1 MLVALFF
8 GAFTTPGKA
17 LDPDV
22 DYWTLIFPTH
32 HPKNGQFNNIDPAN
46 NGAFG
51 DLLPGAIRV
60 AYDTTFERYW
70 QEASYWRWDP
80 ATGEKLRGYN
90 TESKTFGF
98 VAMPWDLGQ
107 DGADTLFEQV
117 DITQTLLIDL
127 VRAGVIEDPIYGS
140 SEPNLEFLPTA
151 QSPEL
156 FIDTRRLFDNQG
168 ERVNVSWRTGTPLLD
183 DVWTPG
189 ESFGDINTN
198 RLYDHEIPARPSEPR
213 WNAEYK
219 NLDVNDCGQL
229 VRFDGRIIRPDQT
242 VRLLAYDDEGGE
254 LFADYNRNHV
264 VGQTFGYNAASS
276 VWMAGPTTGMANE
289 PTTGQLVPVGNN
301 VFVTLNEMD
310 LTPNVVLDPISD
322 LTPGCND
329 LEGDLDHI
337 YVPPCKCP
345 AVDAPNVGFNGVARN
360 GLFDYAINNNSDPL
374 IVRANFYN
382 NDGTV
387 GDPAFVEYQ
396 VWTSNGTIV
405 TGLDIGYAVPD
416 ANAVPTLATVQ
427 VPVYRSAELYGVNQF
442 TTGSTQT
449 WGERANGAET
459 EVSDGMWTD
468 WSAPVAE
475 EPWEDFISYW
485 DPAVERWTYVQ
496 DAPRNSSDALDGPSG
511 SRTDR
516 WTDIRFA
523 GLRGS
528 AITRAE
534 HDTYLL
540 WNYCGDTTALLQRT
554 FDGNYDGP
562 DRWGETFSDKWRD
575 DTSVPVPM
583 EPLSAVS
590 GTAYP
595 AWDDR
600 FGFADWQAWWVACF
614 QPTTGV
620 APAWETGD
628 GTGHATLHTQAGQFG
643 FSDAPVDALG
653 RAVNV
658 PPLNLP
664 LEDGV
669 DWYPAFDWVQ
679 DGYREFVDMPSS
691 MYHQGINPTEACSGN
706 YILNSL
712 APNIDPVL
720 GFLRP
725 DLDLAIP
732 PIAGDG
738 QLGEETDPFTGSR
751 RGSDYGSGDLSF
763 FAPDNMV
770 ISGGPFTYGGHGNGG
785 QDAADVMYLELL
797 SRRYNPDAGSAH
809 DFTLLPQLAGF
820 RDCNLDG
827 LIDSGYTQDW
837 NSHYLYATSPAGGA
851 PSGAGDARYPFNWT
865 RYMEDVIEIWDDF
878 QNFAEFRSPVTGNP
892 VPLYTLAMYPITPA
906 VGNYVDSDPSAGHAY
921 EVLTR
926 DLRNPISSFFQVRA
940 GGGTGDGDEGGFNDG
955 GFLLGLLAHE
965 MAHDVHGLPDL
976 YDYDTRAPIAGQVPE
991 NAPVGTFDLMSG
1003 GGLIHGIPDMKAGN
1017 MGGALPTRAAPE
1029 PLPLWTTE
1037 CVYNGDPDNP
1047 LPNMP
1052 GPWHTPQNLRDY
1064 LEICDGQNP
1073 VTLELYP
1080 TEHFTDNYFYWTKD
1094 PGLAV
1099 EDATEYF
1106 YFYYNTGIDQFS
1118 LGAGQGVTITH
1129 TDLSLTTRG
1138 TNFPPQQRINNHFTY
1153 EIIQADGLNQMQD
1166 GFNFGESSDVFPGTS
1181 SQQVFSADTSPPARW
1196 WDQTD
1201 IGLRILDIVLPIG
1214 EFEPALVTFDCYDPL
1229 AQWVPPTEGAD
1240 RDEDGI
1246 LDIWEYHYFTDSL
1259 DATGVHDLSEAG
1271 IGTDADGDGLTDPY
1285 EFLVSANPFEQFTD
1299 PNQPLNDYLTD
1310 SDGDLITNGDE
1321 QDIYLTDPADPDTD
1335 DDGWSDGQEVLA
1347 SIPKPDANTADGTRD
1362 VTSPTDSRSPLIQR
1376 SLCLNGNRFQIPDP
1390 QIDDS
1395 QRFQLTSWTVE
1406 AWVFTDGFQT
1416 GNLVERDTVQGRTTF
1431 RLELNN
1437 NIPAIQ
1443 FDTDGGLLYEV
1454 TSLSAIPAN
1463 TWVHLA
1469 GVFDEDQNK
1478 LELYVNGQLDND
1490 AFVLGRPATGVGQT
1504 FQGGDFKGDAW
1515 ISDFG
1520 LRGNMDEV
1528 RIWSIPF
1535 SSLMMSNFWN
1545 VSVNSPELPFF
1556 LVETVTLPG
1565 GGVVTNFLDLGG
1577 AGLVAN
1583 YRFDDG
1589 ENTIFVN
1596 PISGTVESH
1605 GAEDAV
1611 NPLQWEFAITN
1622 NVCFDGTR
1630 VPPIIGFD
1638 GTTLMTG
1645 STEPIDDFNFDGIP
1659 DWWQELNFPGFTP
1672 IAVCG
1677 VDTGVAFWCGAE
1689 DPDGDGC
1696 SNLDEYLADTNPQNA
1711 QFNLACLPPVGTN
1724 GNTNVVVNG
1733 LDILK
1738 VPFVQLINAGNQAT
1752 FDISIVN
1759 TSSNLTFSNV
1769 IVTDPSTPSCS
1780 MIIPEILPGDGV
1792 TYSCTSAVL
1801 IVSYTNVVS
1810 VIGTDQFG
1818 SNSFDTAS
1826 AVVNVIGTITNPPGG
1841 AGDCPLDTILDP
1853 VGLAPWVTDSTPLAG
1868 TPWVCQSNVAFMGN
1882 TSLQAGGT
1890 GNNGFGILGANQT
1903 SFLQTT
1909 VVGPGELC
1917 FHYQVD
1923 TEPPFLGPTDPA
1935 DYFRFFINGQLAGE
1949 WSGDIPWT
1957 QFCTNL
1963 PAGQVSLRWEY
1974 TKDDFLEV
1982 GRDAVWIDNLTYSNA
1997 VTDTDG
2003 DGLTDAQESALGTD
2017 PNNPDTDG
2025 DGAIDGDEVELGFF
2039 DPTVSD
2045 MPRIRR
2051 SGVLNGLLCIEWDVI
2066 AGVTYTVQKTY
2077 SLANPIWVNAPNGTT
2092 LDQQSTRT
2100 ATTNG
2105 SIIYYDLDTPIEP
2118 TPPMYRVI
2126 VMP

>member
-1 MLVALFF
+1 MVVALFF
-8 GAFTTPGKA
+8 GAFTMPGKA

-32 HPKNGQFNNIDPAN
+32 HPKNGQFNGG

-117 DITQTLLIDL
+117 DITQTLLTDL
-127 VRAGVIEDPIYGS
+127 VISSVIEDPIYGS
-140 SEPNLEFLPTA
+140 SEPNLEFLPTI

-156 FIDTRRLFDNQG
+156 FIDNRALFDNQG
-168 ERVNVSWRTGTPLLD
+168 ERLNVSWRTASPLLD

-198 RLYDHEIPARPSEPR
+198 RVYDHEIPARFSEPR

-219 NLDVNDCGQL
+219 NLDVNDCGEI

-242 VRLLAYDDEGGE
+242 VRLLAYDNQGGE

-264 VGQTFGYNAASS
+264 VGQTFGYNTAAR
-276 VWMAGPTTGMANE
+276 VWMAGPTSGMAIE
-289 PTTGQLVPVGNN
+289 PTSGSLVPVGNN
-301 VFVTLNEMD
+301 VFVTINEMD
-310 LTPNVVLDPISD
+310 LTPNVVLDPLED
-322 LTPGCND
+322 VNPVPGCND

-337 YVPPCKCP
+337 FVPPCKCP
-345 AVDAPNVGFNGVARN
+345 AVDAPNVGTGGVPRN
-360 GLFDYAINNNSDPL
+360 GLFDYAINNNSDPI
-374 IVRANFYN
+374 IVRASFYN

-387 GDPAFVEYQ
+387 GADAYVEYQ

-405 TGLDIGYAVPD
+405 TGLDLGYAVPN
-416 ANAVPTLATVQ
+416 ANAIPTLATVQ
-427 VPVYRSAELYGVNQF
+427 VPIYRSAELYGANQF

-459 EVSDGMWTD
+459 EVSDGRWTD
-468 WSAPVAE
+468 WRAPVAE

-485 DPAVERWTYVQ
+485 DPAAVGWTYVS

-516 WTDIRFA
+516 WRDIRFP
-523 GLRGS
+523 GFRGS
-528 AITRAE
+528 EITRAE
-534 HDTYLL
+534 HDTYIL

-562 DRWGETFSDKWRD
+562 DRWSEAFSDKWRD
-575 DTSVPVPM
+575 DTTIAPPM
-583 EPLSAVS
+583 EPLSA

-628 GTGHATLHTQAGQFG
+628 GTGHATVHTQAGQFD
-643 FSDAPVDALG
+643 FSDAPVPF
-653 RAVNV
+653 NI
-658 PPLNLP
+658 PP
-664 LEDGV
+664 EDGV

-706 YILNSL
+706 YIVNSL
-712 APNIDPVL
+712 AGNIDPVL

-738 QLGEETDPFTGSR
+738 RLGEETDPFTGSR
-751 RGSDYGSGDLSF
+751 RGTDYGSGDLSF
-763 FAPDNMV
+763 FAPDGMV

-785 QDAADVMYLELL
+785 QDAADVMYIELL

-809 DFTLLPQLAGF
+809 DFTTLPQLAGF

-837 NSHYLYATSPAGGA
+837 NSHYLYATTPVGGA

-878 QNFAEFRSPVTGNP
+878 QNFADFKSPVTGNP
-892 VPLYTLAMYPITPA
+892 VPLYSLAMYPVAPA

-926 DLRNPISSFFQVRA
+926 DMRNPISSFFQVRA

-955 GFLLGLLAHE
+955 GFLLGLIAHE

-991 NAPVGTFDLMSG
+991 NAPVGVFDLMSG

-1017 MGGALPTRAAPE
+1017 MGGNLPTRFVPE
-1029 PLPLWTTE
+1029 SVPLWTTD
-1037 CVYNGDPDNP
+1037 CVYNGDPNNP

-1064 LEICDGQNP
+1064 LPLCDGANP

-1094 PGLAV
+1094 PNVAV

-1106 YFYYNTGIDQFS
+1106 YFYYNVGVDQFS
-1118 LGAGQGVTITH
+1118 LGPGQGVAITH

-1153 EIIQADGLNQMQD
+1153 EVIQADGLNQMQD

-1181 SQQVFSADTSPPARW
+1181 QQQVFSADTNPPARW

-1201 IGLRILDIVLPIG
+1201 IGLRILDIVLPTG
-1214 EFEPALVTFDCYDPL
+1214 EFEPALVTFDCYDPQ
-1229 AQWVPPTEGAD
+1229 AQWVSPTEGAD
-1240 RDEDGI
+1240 RDMDGI
-1246 LDIWEYHYFTDSL
+1246 LDAWEYHYFTDLL
-1259 DATGVHDLSEAG
+1259 DANGVHDLSEAG
-1271 IGTDADGDGLTDPY
+1271 IGTDADGDGLLDPY
-1285 EFLVSANPFEQFTD
+1285 EFLVDANPFEQFTD
-1299 PNQPLNDYLTD
+1299 PNQPLNDYLM
-1310 SDGDLITNGDE
+1310 DGDNDLIANGDE
-1321 QDIYLTDPADPDTD
+1321 QDIYLTNPADPDTD
-1335 DDGWSDGQEVLA
+1335 DDGFSDGEEVLA
-1347 SIPKPDANTADGTRD
+1347 SIPKPDSVIGSRRI
-1362 VTSPTDSRSPLIQR
+1362 TSPTDSRSPLIQR
-1376 SLCLNGNRFQIPDP
+1376 SLCLNGNRFQLPDP

-1395 QRFQLTSWTVE
+1395 QRFQLRSWTVE
-1406 AWVFTDGFQT
+1406 LWVRTDGFQS
-1416 GNLVERDTVQGRTTF
+1416 GNLIERNTVNGQSNF
-1431 RLELNN
+1431 FLELNN
-1437 NIPAIQ
+1437 NIPRLG
-1443 FDTDGGLLYEV
+1443 FTTEGGLAYNITAL
-1454 TSLSAIPAN
+1454 TAIPAN
-1463 TWVHLA
+1463 TFVHLA
-1469 GVFDEDQNK
+1469 GVFDEAQNK
-1478 LELYVNGQLDND
+1478 LELYINGMLDID
-1490 AFVLGRPATGVGQT
+1490 AFVLGRPATGVGST
-1504 FQGGDFKGDAW
+1504 FQGGQYKGDAW

-1520 LRGNMDEV
+1520 LRGHIDEV
-1528 RIWSIPF
+1528 RIWDIPRTEADI
-1535 SSLMMSNFWN
+1535 MSTLNL
-1545 VSVNSPELPFF
+1545 VVNTPSDP
-1556 LVETVTLPG
+1556 TGAGT
-1565 GGVVTNFLDLGG
+1565 TNDLYA

-1583 YRFDDG
+1583 YRFDDA
-1589 ENTIFVN
+1589 ENTTFVN
-1596 PISGTVESH
+1596 PVNGQINGQ
-1605 GAEDAV
+1605 GAEDSTR
-1611 NPLQWEFAITN
+1611 PGDWQFSITN
-1622 NVCFDGTR
+1622 NVCFEGNPGLFAPLSG
-1630 VPPIIGFD
+1630 VGP
-1638 GTTLMTG
+1638 TG
-1645 STEPIDDFNFDGIP
+1645 EPIDDINNDGIP
-1659 DWWQELNFPGFTP
+1659 DWWQDLNFPGFDP
-1672 IAVCG
+1672 AVNCVG
-1677 VDTGVAFWCGAE
+1677 SNVTAIWCALV
-1689 DPDGDGC
+1689 DPDLDGC
-1696 SNLDEYLADTNPQNA
+1696 VNLDEYRTDTNPQNA
-1711 QFNLACLPPVGTN
+1711 EAIPCVQVIDTNGTN
-1724 GNTNVVVNG
+1724 IVVQNG

-1738 VPFVQLINAGNQAT
+1738 VPFVQSVNAGERAT

-1759 TSSNLTFSNV
+1759 TSSNRAFANV
-1769 IVTDPSTPSCS
+1769 IVTDPTTPSCS
-1780 MIIPEILPGDGV
+1780 MIIPTILPGDGV

-1801 IVSYTNVVS
+1801 LVSYTNVIS
-1810 VIGTDQFG
+1810 VVGTDQNN
-1818 SNSFDTAS
+1818 SNSFDSAS
-1826 AVVNVIGTITNPPGG
+1826 ALVNVIGSITNPVAG
-1841 AGDCPLDTILDP
+1841 AGDCATDSPLDP
-1853 VGLAPWVTDSTPLAG
+1853 VSQAAWVTDSSPLAG
-1868 TPWVCQSNVAFMGN
+1868 RGWRCQSNVVFEGA
-1882 TSLQAGGT
+1882 TALQAGGT
-1890 GNNGFGILGANQT
+1890 ASNGFPILGASQV

-1909 VVGPGELC
+1909 VSGPGDLC

-1923 TEPPFLGPTDPA
+1923 TEPPFFGPTDPA
-1935 DYFRFFINGQLAGE
+1935 DFFRFFINGQLAGE
-1949 WSGDIPWT
+1949 WTGNIPWT

-1963 PAGQVSLRWEY
+1963 PPGQVTLRWEY
-1974 TKDDFLEV
+1974 EKDDFLEV
-1982 GRDAVWIDNLTYSNA
+1982 GQDAVWIDNLTYTNA
-1997 VTDTDG
+1997 VTDSDG
-2003 DGLTDAQESALGTD
+2003 DGLTDAEEGAAGTD

-2025 DGAIDGDEVELGFF
+2025 DGASDGDEVALGFF

-2066 AGVTYTVQKTY
+2066 AGVTYQVQKTY
-2077 SLANPIWVNAPNGTT
+2077 SLANPIWVAAPNGST

-2105 SIIYYDLDTPIEP
+2105 SIIYYDPDTPIEP
-2118 TPPMYRVI
+2118 TPPCYRVI